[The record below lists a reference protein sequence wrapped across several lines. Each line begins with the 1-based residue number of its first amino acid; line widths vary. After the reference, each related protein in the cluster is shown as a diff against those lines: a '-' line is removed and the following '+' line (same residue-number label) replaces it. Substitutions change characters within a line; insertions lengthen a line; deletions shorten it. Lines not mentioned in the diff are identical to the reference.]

1 MFSAEERNGRWQI
14 LDEKRKNKTR
24 YGFCIPGLIAEP
36 TGTDGIRVLC
46 HQFFPSSL
54 SRREYC
60 LTSSKTFWL
69 KRNKLREALL
79 LFSSNG
85 CMCMGYPHRDS
96 SHGLRNEVALGAPRL
111 LDHCR
116 SPHAKKRWQIMWQH
130 APVDCGLHERAQPAL
145 RPRADHACAGS
156 PRAGNN
162 AREGATK
169 EHSSSMTSEGQ

>member
-1 MFSAEERNGRWQI
+1 MI
-14 LDEKRKNKTR
+14 
-24 YGFCIPGLIAEP
+24 
-36 TGTDGIRVLC
+36 GTDGFRVLC

-60 LTSSKTFWL
+60 LTSSKSFWL

-96 SHGLRNEVALGAPRL
+96 SHGLRNEVALGALRL
-111 LDHCR
+111 LDPCR

-130 APVDCGLHERAQPAL
+130 APMDCGLHERAQPAL
-145 RPRADHACAGS
+145 PASLRLMLALAPHLRATTRERARQRTIPGSFHQRGRGCVWLTEPHA
-156 PRAGNN
+156 P
-162 AREGATK
+162 
-169 EHSSSMTSEGQ
+169 TSACRVLNRL